1 MRLLK
6 QCVAFGAAL
15 LLPVLAAAQSWH
27 GVETG
32 DRPITIS
39 ASGVIAPSEGLL
51 FGPPP
56 SQSWRIA
63 ITKLAREGTRVAE
76 GDVLAEFDGSA
87 SDDRVKSKQAQLN
100 AKRSE
105 LASLLETLARE
116 VEEDK
121 VRIAAAE
128 SDADKAARKAAVD
141 PSVYAGIEYRKLIE
155 ERSFTEAT
163 YTREQRRAGLVA
175 KVRDSRLAELEAD
188 VRRLESEL
196 RAAQAELASFTIR
209 APRAGLVVVGTNQEG
224 QKLDVND
231 SVNPGMTVVELF
243 DDTILVVK
251 ADVPEFAAAR
261 LQSGQQAT
269 VIIEAAGGAVLQGT
283 VAQISSIVRRQS
295 RFSQAMVRGITIELA
310 DTSAVE
316 LRPGMSTKVDVIV
329 DTVANAIAVP
339 PEALK
344 YKDGEPGVETRAGWQ
359 PVTLG
364 DTSAGLRIISA
375 GLSDGMEIEW

>member
-1 MRLLK
+1 MLPVKRWIAVCGLT
-6 QCVAFGAAL
+6 
-15 LLPVLAAAQSWH
+15 LLPAIAAAQSWH
-27 GVETG
+27 EVRTE

-63 ITKLAREGTRVAE
+63 ITKIAREGTRVAE

-105 LASLLETLARE
+105 LTSLLETLARE

-141 PSVYAGIEYRKLIE
+141 PTVYAGLEYRKLIE
-155 ERSFTEAT
+155 ERAFTGDT
-163 YTREQRRAGLVA
+163 LQREQRRAGLVA

-196 RAAQAELASFTIR
+196 RAAQAELESFTIR
-209 APRAGLVVVGTNQEG
+209 APRAGLVVVGTGNDG
-224 QKLDVND
+224 QKLDVNE
-231 SVNPGMTVVELF
+231 SVNPGMTVVELV
-243 DDTILVVK
+243 DDTVLVVK
-251 ADVPEFAAAR
+251 ADIPEFAAAR
-261 LQSGQQAT
+261 LKNGQSAT
-269 VIIEAAGGAVLQGT
+269 VTIEAAGGAELKGV
-283 VAQISSIVRRQS
+283 VSEISSIVRRQS
-295 RFSQAMVRGITIELA
+295 RFSQAMVRGVTIELA
-310 DTSAVE
+310 EAAKVE
-316 LRPGMSTKVDVIV
+316 LRPGMSTKVDVTV
-329 DTVANAIAVP
+329 DTVADAIAIP
-339 PEALK
+339 TEALR
-344 YKDGEPGVETRAGWQ
+344 YKAGEPGVKTRSGWQ
-359 PVTLG
+359 SVKLG
-364 DTSAGLRIISA
+364 NTSAGMRIVTA
-375 GLSDGMEIEW
+375 GLRDGMEIEW